1 MCSDT
6 FRFPHLPTQQTPLLF
21 VTLYSTAEKDQA
33 VDIKPPANDKLE
45 LKEKTLC
52 ILSPVPCA
60 PVTIDFLLRDQ

>member
-1 MCSDT
+1 M
-6 FRFPHLPTQQTPLLF
+6 
-21 VTLYSTAEKDQA
+21 TLYSTAEKDQA